1 MSGKGVV
8 PTTSSWKRN
17 KSPCRPP
24 GDLSCNRD
32 ITNISLTQFNR
43 LNNLLTIRRS
53 RRFSDNRCCA
63 SWMGLLV
70 GILPWLNSYPTI
82 KNHSKNI
89 LDWRLIMNL
98 RRRLLLK
105 GKTLVELWARAAKDI
120 PLSRVLLMSSSL
132 TLHRQI
138 TLCSIAILF
147 VCNSN
152 HLRTKEIGMAKNMTV
167 LTKFR

>member
-1 MSGKGVV
+1 
-8 PTTSSWKRN
+8 
-17 KSPCRPP
+17 
-24 GDLSCNRD
+24 
-32 ITNISLTQFNR
+32 
-43 LNNLLTIRRS
+43 
-53 RRFSDNRCCA
+53 
-63 SWMGLLV
+63 MGLLV

-147 VCNSN
+147 VCNNS